1 MKPSTI
7 QKITTKPDKIKPKED
22 DYEVVSLAVMQGN
35 IATLNEEQKAM
46 YDRTRAAY
54 SIVCDTPVKA
64 VAVKKLQALYPQ
76 LSLMQAYRDIDYA
89 IKIWN
94 PKNRF
99 DRDFLESILLNTLI
113 DNITDPNSD
122 ESARAKNL
130 ATFQKYLSSLPQE
143 AIDPT
148 LMQKHDIY
156 IQLNMNGS
164 TINLPYSS
172 LDLISKDNQQY
183 ATVLEHEITD
193 VQAEEI
199 MEG

>member
-7 QKITTKPDKIKPKED
+7 KKLTTKQTKVVRVED
-22 DYEVVSLAVMQGN
+22 TYEVVSLAVMKGN
-35 IATLNEEQKAM
+35 LAKLNDEQKEL

-54 SIVCDTPVKA
+54 SIVCDTPVKST
-64 VAVKKLQALYPQ
+64 AVKKLQALYPG

-99 DRDFLESILLNTLI
+99 DKDFLESILLNTLI
-113 DNITDPNSD
+113 KNITDQKSD
-122 ESARAKNL
+122 EVSRAKNL

-164 TINLPYSS
+164 TIKLPYSKS
-172 LDLISKDNQQY
+172 DLIDPQNEQY

-193 VQAEEI
+193 VEAEEI
-199 MEG
+199 IES